1 MKCFN
6 YANAGE
12 NEETAKKLF
21 QRAFNSIQSHG
32 SGVVRTALIDGGRA
46 LECAVKSLPGVTRRR
61 CFAHCTRMGFTRG
74 GGKRGGKGSL
84 PRYLLD
90 NGVNPKVMA
99 RMMSLVLLMLYL
111 PSKLEYEQAM
121 ILFTK
126 EFKEHINDHVA
137 KTYLDPKHP
146 ENLGGRA
153 AGVKA
158 TCSSTNGVE
167 KRGGHYKTKTK
178 GIIEKLPKSEKN
190 NFIYVIEGGCMLL
203 SDCASIDYVR
213 LTEAQL
219 RSYRR

>member
-1 MKCFN
+1 MKCFT
-6 YANAGE
+6 YTNAGE

-21 QRAFNSIQSHG
+21 QSAFNSIQSHG

-137 KTYLDPKHP
+137 KTYLDPTHP

-167 KRGGHYKTKTK
+167 KRGGNYKTKTK
-178 GIIEKLPKSEKN
+178 GITDTLPMSERN
-190 NFIYVIEGGCMLL
+190 NFIYVIEGVL
-203 SDCASIDYVR
+203 
-213 LTEAQL
+213 
-219 RSYRR
+219 

>member
-1 MKCFN
+1 MKCFT
-6 YANAGE
+6 YTNAGE

-46 LECAVKSLPGVTRRR
+46 LESAVKSLPGVIRRR
-61 CFAHCTRMGFTRG
+61 YFAYCTRMGLTRG

-84 PRYLLD
+84 PRYVLD
-90 NGVNPKVMA
+90 NGVKPKIMA
-99 RMMSLVLLMLYL
+99 RMMSLVLLMLWL

-137 KTYLDPKHP
+137 KTYLDPTHP

-153 AGVKA
+153 AGMKA
-158 TCSSTNGVE
+158 KFRNGSHTAICNGSCI
-167 KRGGHYKTKTK
+167 R
-178 GIIEKLPKSEKN
+178 IIMRTQFRNDSYLDVYN
-190 NFIYVIEGGCMLL
+190 NNHREISRCVTYCDLQWV
-203 SDCASIDYVR
+203 
-213 LTEAQL
+213 
-219 RSYRR
+219 SY